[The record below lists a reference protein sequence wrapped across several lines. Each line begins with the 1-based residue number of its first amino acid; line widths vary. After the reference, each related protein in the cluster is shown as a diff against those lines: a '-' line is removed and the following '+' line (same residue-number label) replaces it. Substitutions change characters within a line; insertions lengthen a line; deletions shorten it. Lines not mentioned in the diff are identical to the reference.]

1 MACLARRGRDQ
12 RTGLAGLAAA
22 ETGDSADA
30 EGFYDY
36 EDLLASGH
44 GQLFGEGFPR
54 LPLPNMLM
62 VSRIT
67 NVTADGGT
75 HGRGQ
80 LVAELDIRPD
90 LWFFAC
96 HFETDPVM
104 PGCLGLDAMW
114 QLVGFFLGWR
124 GNPGRGRALGAG
136 EIKFTGQVLPEAT
149 KVVYH
154 IHLKRVMERKL
165 VMGIA
170 DGELSVDGRVIY
182 TAHDLRV
189 GLFTTA
195 ADALV

>member
-1 MACLARRGRDQ
+1 MRKG
-12 RTGLAGLAAA
+12 
-22 ETGDSADA
+22 S
-30 EGFYDY
+30 YDY

-67 NVTADGGT
+67 NITSDGGT

-114 QLVGFFLGWR
+114 QLIGFFMAWSGQK
-124 GNPGRGRALGAG
+124 GRGRALGVG
-136 EIKFTGQVLPEAT
+136 EVKFFGQVLPSAKLVTYEINIRRIIA
-149 KVVYH
+149 
-154 IHLKRVMERKL
+154 RKL
-165 VMGIA
+165 SMGLA
-170 DGELSVDGRVIY
+170 DGRLLVDGREIY
-182 TAHDLRV
+182 TATDLRV
-189 GLFTTA
+189 GMFTSM
-195 ADALV
+195 DAFSPVQGEA

>member
-1 MACLARRGRDQ
+1 MRKG
-12 RTGLAGLAAA
+12 
-22 ETGDSADA
+22 S
-30 EGFYDY
+30 YDY

-67 NVTADGGT
+67 KITSDGGA

-114 QLVGFFLGWR
+114 QLIGFFMAWSGQK
-124 GNPGRGRALGAG
+124 GRGRALGVG
-136 EIKFTGQVLPEAT
+136 EVKFFGQVLPSSKLVTYEINIRRIIA
-149 KVVYH
+149 
-154 IHLKRVMERKL
+154 RKL
-165 VMGIA
+165 AMGLA
-170 DGELSVDGRVIY
+170 DGRLLVDGREIY
-182 TAHDLRV
+182 TATDLRV
-189 GLFTTA
+189 GMFTSM
-195 ADALV
+195 DAFSLVQGEA

>member
-1 MACLARRGRDQ
+1 MRKG
-12 RTGLAGLAAA
+12 
-22 ETGDSADA
+22 S
-30 EGFYDY
+30 YDY

-67 NVTADGGT
+67 KITSDGGA

-114 QLVGFFLGWR
+114 QLIGFFMAWSGQK
-124 GNPGRGRALGAG
+124 GRGRALGVG
-136 EIKFTGQVLPEAT
+136 EVKFFGQVLPSSKLVTYEINIRRIIA
-149 KVVYH
+149 
-154 IHLKRVMERKL
+154 RKL
-165 VMGIA
+165 SMGLA
-170 DGELSVDGRVIY
+170 DGRLLVDGREIY
-182 TAHDLRV
+182 TATDLRV
-189 GLFTTA
+189 GMFTSM
-195 ADALV
+195 DAFSPVQGEA

>member
-1 MACLARRGRDQ
+1 MRKG
-12 RTGLAGLAAA
+12 
-22 ETGDSADA
+22 S
-30 EGFYDY
+30 YDY

-67 NVTADGGT
+67 KITSDGGA

-114 QLVGFFLGWR
+114 QLIGFFMAWSGQK
-124 GNPGRGRALGAG
+124 GRGRALGVG
-136 EIKFTGQVLPEAT
+136 EVKFFGQVLPSSKLVTYEINIRRIIA
-149 KVVYH
+149 
-154 IHLKRVMERKL
+154 RKL
-165 VMGIA
+165 AMGLA
-170 DGELSVDGRVIY
+170 DGRLLVDGREIY
-182 TAHDLRV
+182 TATDLRV
-189 GLFTTA
+189 GMFTSM
-195 ADALV
+195 DAFSPVQGEA

>member
-1 MACLARRGRDQ
+1 MRKG
-12 RTGLAGLAAA
+12 
-22 ETGDSADA
+22 S
-30 EGFYDY
+30 YDY

-114 QLVGFFLGWR
+114 QLIGFFMAWSGQK
-124 GNPGRGRALGAG
+124 GRGRALGVG
-136 EIKFTGQVLPEAT
+136 EVKFFGQVLPSAKLVTYEINIRRIIA
-149 KVVYH
+149 
-154 IHLKRVMERKL
+154 RKL
-165 VMGIA
+165 SMGLA
-170 DGELSVDGRVIY
+170 DGRLLVDGREIY
-182 TAHDLRV
+182 TATDLRV
-189 GLFTTA
+189 GMFTSM
-195 ADALV
+195 DAFSPVQGEA

>member
-1 MACLARRGRDQ
+1 MRKG
-12 RTGLAGLAAA
+12 
-22 ETGDSADA
+22 S
-30 EGFYDY
+30 YDY

-114 QLVGFFLGWR
+114 QLIGFFMAWSGQK
-124 GNPGRGRALGAG
+124 GRGRALGVG
-136 EIKFTGQVLPEAT
+136 EVKFFGQVLPSSKLVTYEINIRRIIA
-149 KVVYH
+149 
-154 IHLKRVMERKL
+154 RKL
-165 VMGIA
+165 SMGLA
-170 DGELSVDGRVIY
+170 DGRLLVDGREIY
-182 TAHDLRV
+182 TATDLRV
-189 GLFTTA
+189 GMFTSM
-195 ADALV
+195 DAFSPVQGEA

>member
-1 MACLARRGRDQ
+1 MRK
-12 RTGLAGLAAA
+12 
-22 ETGDSADA
+22 SS
-30 EGFYDY
+30 YDY
-36 EDLLASGH
+36 QDLLASGH

-67 NVTADGGT
+67 KITSDGGA

-114 QLVGFFLGWR
+114 QLIGFFMAWSGQK
-124 GNPGRGRALGAG
+124 GRGRALGVG
-136 EIKFTGQVLPEAT
+136 EVKFFGQVLPSSKLVTYEINIRRIIA
-149 KVVYH
+149 
-154 IHLKRVMERKL
+154 RKL
-165 VMGIA
+165 AMGLA
-170 DGELSVDGRVIY
+170 DGRLLVDGREIY
-182 TAHDLRV
+182 TATDLRV
-189 GLFTTA
+189 GMFTSM
-195 ADALV
+195 DAFSPVQGEA